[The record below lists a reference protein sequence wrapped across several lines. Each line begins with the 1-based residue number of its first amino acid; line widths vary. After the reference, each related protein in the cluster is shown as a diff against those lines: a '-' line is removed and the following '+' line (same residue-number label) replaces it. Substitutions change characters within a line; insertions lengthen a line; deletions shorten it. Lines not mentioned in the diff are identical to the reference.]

1 MVTLLLPKDCNFEAT
16 QLLLPGGRTL
26 EFLLVP
32 WKWSWKVVGS
42 WKPGRKARL
51 WSFVEIVV
59 RFLFAWEFFGVWV
72 VESSTHLA
80 TCSFPSWFYT
90 CVFCV
95 SPFSLAFSMEFV
107 ARNVGPKTSCH
118 CYIRVCSYLG
128 KTIAYS
134 RCSFFSST
142 LGGLHSPTM
151 NEGRFLHWL
160 RGESRWSFYQL
171 QHHTKHQGNDSVS
184 ASRFW
189 ESFIVILK
197 DGKFSLLKVEFT
209 FIFVSRKYIFLFKP
223 PSSTTKLPYTETPSL
238 PISAVFRLFCQPV
251 TSTVAG
257 RHFLDFLHHPCCVS
271 WLHWGNAAKTCNE
284 NRRRQPTSYL
294 GKHWWVP

>member
-189 ESFIVILK
+189 ESFIVLLK

-209 FIFVSRKYIFLFKP
+209 FIFVSRKYFFCLNHLPLQPSCLIPKRQAFQSPLFSVFSVSLSPQRWQAVTSWTFFTIHAVYLDFTEGMQQKP
-223 PSSTTKLPYTETPSL
+223 AMKIEEDNRL
-238 PISAVFRLFCQPV
+238 PI
-251 TSTVAG
+251 
-257 RHFLDFLHHPCCVS
+257 
-271 WLHWGNAAKTCNE
+271 
-284 NRRRQPTSYL
+284 
-294 GKHWWVP
+294 